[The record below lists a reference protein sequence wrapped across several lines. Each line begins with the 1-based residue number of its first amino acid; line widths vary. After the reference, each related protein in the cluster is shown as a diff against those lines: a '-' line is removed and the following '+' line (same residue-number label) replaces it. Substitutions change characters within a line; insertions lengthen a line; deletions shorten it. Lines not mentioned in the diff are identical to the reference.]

1 MKHIHLI
8 AIGGSAMHNF
18 ALELHELGYKIT
30 GSDDQIFDPS
40 RSRLEKAGLLPEE
53 MGWFPDKI
61 TEDIDIVILGMHAK
75 PDNPELAKANG
86 LGLKIMSYPEFL
98 YSEHSNKKRV
108 VIGGSHGK
116 TTTTSMILHVLNTYM
131 PQSKVD
137 YMVGA
142 QLKGFER
149 MVKINPEAEI
159 VVLEGDEYLSSPID
173 MRSKF
178 LWYKPQLAIL
188 TGIAW
193 DHINVF
199 PTFES
204 YLETFRAFIR
214 TIEPG
219 GVLVYNSD
227 DTILNTLVNEVEHE
241 VTKIAYSHHEYS
253 IDQGITTLHTKEK
266 AYPISFFGKHNLM
279 NFNAAK
285 LILSHLGLTQDEIMT
300 SIQGFEGAD
309 KRLSRVYAKDEVYA
323 FRDFAHSPSK
333 VEACVKAV
341 REQFEG
347 FTIEVFLELHTYS
360 SLNKDF
366 IPHYKDALLG
376 LENPVLYFSKK
387 ALEIK
392 RMPDLDAEFV
402 QDAFNKTDLQVIK
415 EAAELQNEVIKRW
428 ENKSDKTVFLFMSS
442 GNYGGLVLDEAL
454 I

>member
-1 MKHIHLI
+1 MKHVHLI

-18 ALELHELGYKIT
+18 ALELHELGYKVT

-40 RSRLEKAGLLPEE
+40 RSRLEKSGLLPEE
-53 MGWFPDKI
+53 MGWFPEKI
-61 TEDIDIVILGMHAK
+61 TADIDVVILGMHAK
-75 PDNPELAKANG
+75 PDNPELAKAQE
-86 LGLKIMSYPEFL
+86 LGLNIMSYPEYL
-98 YSEHSNKKRV
+98 YSEHSRKKRV

-131 PQSKVD
+131 ENTDVD

-149 MVKINPEAEI
+149 MVKINPKAKV

-178 LWYKPQLAIL
+178 LWYKPQLAVL

-204 YLETFRAFIR
+204 YLDTFREFIK
-214 TIEPG
+214 TIEEG
-219 GVLVYNSD
+219 GTLVYNID
-227 DTILNTLVNEVEHE
+227 DEVLTQVVEE
-241 VTKIAYSHHEYS
+241 VDHPITKIPYSHHEYS
-253 IDQGITTLHTKEK
+253 IANGITTLHTQEK
-266 AYPISFFGKHNLM
+266 DYPISFFGKHNLM

-285 LILSHLGLTQDEIMT
+285 HILLNLGLLEDQILS
-300 SIQGFEGAD
+300 SIQNFEGAD
-309 KRLSRVYAKDEVYA
+309 KRLSRIYAKNETYA

-341 REQFEG
+341 KEQFKG
-347 FTIEVFLELHTYS
+347 FNIEVFLELHTYS

-366 IPHYKDALLG
+366 IPHYKDALEG
-376 LENPVLYFSKK
+376 LESPVLYFSKK

-392 RMPDLDAEFV
+392 RMPDLDETFV
-402 QDAFNKTDLQVIK
+402 RDAFNKTDLLVLK
-415 EAAELQNEVIKRW
+415 EAQDLHKEVKNRW
-428 ENKSDKTVFLFMSS
+428 ANKSDKTVFLFMSS
-442 GNYGGLVLDEAL
+442 GNYGGLVFR
-454 I
+454 

>member
-1 MKHIHLI
+1 MKNIHLI

-18 ALELHELGYKIT
+18 ALELQELGYRVT

-40 RSRLEKAGLLPEE
+40 KSRLEKVGLLPKE
-53 MGWFPDKI
+53 MGWFPNKI
-61 TEDIDIVILGMHAK
+61 TTDLDVVILGMHAK
-75 PDNPELAKANG
+75 PDNPELAKAKE
-86 LGLKIMSYPEFL
+86 LGLNIMSYPEYLFA
-98 YSEHSNKKRV
+98 EHAHKKRV

-116 TTTTSMILHVLNTYM
+116 TTTTSMILHVLNSYK

-149 MVKINPEAEI
+149 MVKINPEAE
-159 VVLEGDEYLSSPID
+159 VVILEGDEYLSSPID

-178 LWYKPQLAIL
+178 LWYKPQLAVL

-199 PTFES
+199 PTFDS
-204 YLETFRAFIR
+204 YLDTFRAFIK

-227 DTILNTLVNEVEHE
+227 DSILETMVLDVEHDIQ
-241 VTKIAYSHHEYS
+241 KIPYTHHDYS
-253 IDQGITTLHTKEK
+253 ISNGITTLHTTDNN
-266 AYPISFFGKHNLM
+266 YPISFFGKHNLM

-285 LILSHLGLTQDEIMT
+285 HILSHLGLSENEIMT
-300 SIQGFEGAD
+300 SIQNFEGAD
-309 KRLSRVYAKDEVYA
+309 KRLSRVYAKEEVFA

-347 FTIEVFLELHTYS
+347 FNIEVFLELHTYS

-366 IPHYKDALLG
+366 IPHYKNALEG
-376 LENPVLYFSKK
+376 LKTPVLYFSKK

-392 RMPDLDAEFV
+392 RMPDLDTTFV
-402 QDAFNKTDLQVIK
+402 REAFNKTDLLVLK
-415 EAAELQNEVIKRW
+415 EAQDLHKEVNNRW
-428 ENKSDKTVFLFMSS
+428 KTKSEKTVFLFMSS
-442 GNYGGLVLDEAL
+442 GNYGGLKLDEVL
-454 I
+454 K

>member
-18 ALELHELGYKIT
+18 ALELHELGYNIT

-53 MGWFPDKI
+53 MGWFPNKI
-61 TEDIDIVILGMHAK
+61 TADLDIVILGMHAK
-75 PDNPELAKANG
+75 PDNPELAKARI

-98 YSEHSNKKRV
+98 YAEHSNKKRI

-116 TTTTSMILHVLNTYM
+116 TTTTSMILHVLKSYM
-131 PQSKVD
+131 STSKVD

-149 MVKINPEAEI
+149 MVKINPKAEI

-178 LWYKPQLAIL
+178 LWYKPQLAVL

-204 YLETFRAFIR
+204 YLETFRAFIK

-227 DTILNTLVNEVEHE
+227 DEILSKLVNEVEHDI
-241 VTKIAYSHHEYS
+241 TKIDYSHHAYS
-253 IDQGITTLHTKEK
+253 IANGITTLYTKQKE
-266 AYPISFFGKHNLM
+266 YPISFFGKHNLM

-285 LILSHLGLTQDEIMT
+285 HILLNLGLTENEILT
-300 SIQGFEGAD
+300 SIQDFEGAD
-309 KRLSRVYAKDEVYA
+309 KRLSRVYAKNEIYA

-341 REQFEG
+341 KEQFEG
-347 FTIEVFLELHTYS
+347 FNIEVFLELHTYS
-360 SLNKDF
+360 SLNKEF
-366 IPHYKDALLG
+366 IPHYKDALSG
-376 LENPVLYFSKK
+376 LNKPVLYFSKK

-392 RMPDLDAEFV
+392 RMPDLDTDFV
-402 QDAFNKTDLQVIK
+402 KEAFNKIDLHVIK
-415 EAAELQNEVIKRW
+415 EANVLHKEVEKRW
-428 ENKSDKTVFLFMSS
+428 EAKSDKTVFLFMSS
-442 GNYGGLVLDEAL
+442 GNYGGLVLDDVL
-454 I
+454 K